1 MTHRRHIIFLGPFS
15 VYVLISLACT
25 IQIPAEEP
33 TAAPTIAVAII
44 DAPTNTPTQTPTLTL
59 TPTPTLTPSPTPEPA
74 VRLHEAERAV
84 HDGNFDAAIAEYQGV
99 LSGSSTGELAE
110 DAQFGLGRISL
121 LQGDLLSAENALT
134 QFIDLYDDHDR
145 VADAWFMLG
154 DARYAANNYTGAID
168 AYRQYLDL
176 RGDVIE
182 SYVQDRIADAY
193 TAAGDR
199 DDATEALER
208 AILVSPNT
216 SIAAAQREK
225 LALLYRLKGDND
237 DAIDQY
243 RAILNFAQIAS
254 YRAQVMLLLGQTLID
269 DNDDSGY
276 DVFTDLINTYPRSGE
291 AHEALVALV
300 NADVPSDP
308 FQRGLVNYYAGQY
321 TAAVAALSNFIDST
335 EDHGDAHY
343 YLGLSYREAGNYAS
357 AITQFESLIDDH
369 PDSSFFGEAWIAKA
383 VAQSNAGDLN
393 GAIDTLQQFAEEYP
407 SARLAPNA
415 LNRAGLLLERA
426 GDYEQAADLYRT
438 TQDVYPDY
446 EAAPDALYAAGIN
459 DYRANRVQAARNAW
473 IELSDTYQATTFYA
487 AALLWQGKLLLD
499 AGDIENAQDR
509 LERATQ
515 ADPFGYYGIRA
526 AELSNQQPILSSPP
540 ATFDIDPDADRLA
553 AETWLA
559 GWAQPESAEAN
570 LGDLPADVQQDG
582 RFQRGVELWRLG
594 RTDQAKSEFENLRQ
608 ALADEPLALYP
619 LSLYWRDIGL
629 YRSSLLA
636 AARLITISP
645 AKNAAN
651 APVFI
656 ARLAYPIYYADL
668 LLPETEKYNL
678 DPLLMFALMRQ
689 ESLFEG
695 FATSSAF
702 ANGLMQVVP
711 STGREI
717 AAALGWP
724 NYTTSDLHKPYVSVA
739 FGTYYLAQQR
749 DLFDGDLY
757 AALAAYNGGPG
768 NALRWNDASGGDPDL
783 FLETIT
789 LLETRSYL
797 LRIREHLAMYQR
809 LYGSE

>member
-1 MTHRRHIIFLGPFS
+1 MTHRRHLAFLGPLIL
-15 VYVLISLACT
+15 YALISLACT

-33 TAAPTIAVAII
+33 VVAPTTAVAIVV
-44 DAPTNTPTQTPTLTL
+44 DPTDTSTHTPTLTL
-59 TPTPTLTPSPTPEPA
+59 TPTPTLTPSPTPPPA

-84 HDGNFDAAIAEYQGV
+84 HDGDFDAAIAEYQGV
-99 LSGSSTGELAE
+99 LSGSSADALTEQ
-110 DAQFGLGRISL
+110 AQFGLGRISL
-121 LQGDLLSAENALT
+121 IKGDLLTAENALT
-134 QFIDLYDDHDR
+134 QFIDSHPENDR
-145 VADAWFMLG
+145 LADAWFMLG
-154 DARYAANNYTGAID
+154 EARYAANNYTGAID
-168 AYRQYLDL
+168 AYRQYLTL

-182 SYVQDRIADAY
+182 SYVQERIGDAY

-199 DDATEALER
+199 DAAVEALER
-208 AILVSPNT
+208 AIVVAPNT

-225 LALLYRLKGDND
+225 LALLYRLSGDND
-237 DAIDQY
+237 EAVNQY
-243 RAILNFAQIAS
+243 RAILDFAQIAS
-254 YRAQVMLLLGQTLID
+254 YRAHVMLSLGQTLID
-269 DNDDSGY
+269 DGDDSGY
-276 DVFTDLINTYPRSGE
+276 AVFTELINTYPRTGE

-300 NADVPSDP
+300 NAGAPVDP

-321 TAAVAALSNFIDST
+321 TAAVAAFSAFIDAT

-357 AITQFESLIDDH
+357 AIAQFETLIDDH
-369 PDSSFFGEAWIAKA
+369 PDSAFFGEAWIAIA

-393 GAIDTLQQFAEEYP
+393 GAVNTLQQFAEEYP

-415 LNRAGLLLERA
+415 LNRAGVLLERA
-426 GDYEQAADLYRT
+426 ADYERAADLYRT
-438 TQDVYPDY
+438 TQDVYPDD
-446 EAAPDALYAAGIN
+446 EAAPDALYAAGVN

-473 IELSDTYQATTFYA
+473 IELSDTYPATTFYA
-487 AALLWQGKLLLD
+487 AALLWQGKLLLN
-499 AGDIENAQDR
+499 AGDIDNAQELLDR
-509 LERATQ
+509 AAQ
-515 ADPFGYYGIRA
+515 AEPFGYYGIRA
-526 AELSNQQPILSSPP
+526 AEMRDQRAILSSPP
-540 ATFDIDPDADRLA
+540 AALDIDPDADRLA

-570 LGDLPADVQQDG
+570 LGDLPVEVQQDG
-582 RFQRGVELWRLG
+582 RFQRGAELWRLG
-594 RTDQAKSEFENLRQ
+594 RIDQAKSEFENLRQ
-608 ALADEPLALYP
+608 ALADDPLALYA

-636 AARLITISP
+636 AVRLIAISP

-668 LLPETEKYNL
+668 LVPKAEQYSL

-739 FGTYYLAQQR
+739 FGAYYLAQQR

-768 NALRWNDASGGDPDL
+768 NALRWHDASGGDPDL

-789 LLETRSYL
+789 LLETRTYL

-809 LYGSE
+809 LYAAE